1 MYAEA
6 CYYSAELGRFVSADP
21 LFVGEPE
28 ECVGSPLECGLY
40 GYADNNPVKYV
51 DPDGL
56 NKSMSCPKMPC
67 SGSQRPGMGGGG
79 FNGGPRT
86 GGGPGISRHQ
96 SAPNGSLKN
105 FRPRTDSST
114 SKAKPPGVSKQGEVG
129 NSNSGTKIS
138 RRAPVKAA
146 KLPLKG
152 KVRYIPPKNWK
163 PSQPLPRGPPS

>member
-1 MYAEA
+1 
-6 CYYSAELGRFVSADP
+6 
-21 LFVGEPE
+21 
-28 ECVGSPLECGLY
+28 VGSPLECSLY

-114 SKAKPPGVSKQGEVG
+114 SKAKPPGLKKQGEAG
-129 NSNSGTKIS
+129 NSNSGTEKIKDYLGEGAKARHNKAGDLIIES
-138 RRAPVKAA
+138 KKGDKQIRFDFNKPDPHKNPHTHVIETKPVKN
-146 KLPLKG
+146 K
-152 KVRYIPPKNWK
+152 KVKTFEERIY
-163 PSQPLPRGPPS
+163 